1 MHYHQLNRL
10 IGNIDL
16 HLLDEILKGRFNPQ
30 MRILD
35 AGCGEGRN
43 LQYFLA
49 QGYSVFGVDKE
60 PMAIKM
66 LRMQA
71 REMPE
76 KNFVVSAIEDRP
88 FSTGFFGAILCVN
101 VLQHAVDTHH
111 FDQILEALVDMLA
124 SGGVL
129 FIRLET
135 EFLMKHLHRPV
146 PARVD
151 KTLTNNVIIPWM
163 ERFALRSLA
172 PVKQEIVDNS
182 IDLLTLVAQK
192 IR

>member
-88 FSTGFFGAILCVN
+88 FSQGFFNAIVCVN
-101 VLQHAVDTHH
+101 VLHHAVDIHH
-111 FDQILEALVDMLA
+111 FDQMLEALVDMLA
-124 SGGVL
+124 SEGVL

-135 EFLMKHLHRPV
+135 GFLMKQLHQPIQSRI
-146 PARVD
+146 D
-151 KTLTNNVIIPWM
+151 KTLTNNVIMPWV

-182 IDLLTLVAQK
+182 VDLITLITQK
-192 IR
+192 II